1 MPFELDV
8 LEADLES
15 KFPGFA
21 AGLPVN
27 WGLAVGAVPGSWDKV
42 AQIAGMDWSAG
53 FYPPKEFRVP
63 LPRRSPSGRVV
74 WRRVPTHCVVLS
86 VTTGETDTNAA
97 RDRGRPAVR
106 ALLALMRREVPTIVP
121 SDALWEGAVVW
132 PGKGRVRMTGA
143 ALAVESATPAS
154 PSRLHKMG
162 LKLAKVS
169 VASFPPQL
177 QQALQWLNLARSASV
192 RPEKF
197 IHLWL
202 AVLTLASYGQPK
214 KLSDMSR
221 IRRYTNTMT
230 LGIGGV
236 RSPLSVAELN
246 ERLRKVYK
254 IRNDLLHRAVDSQIT
269 LALLEQLESD
279 AFELVDFELAKLG
292 TSISAA

>member
-1 MPFELDV
+1 MAEPRPFSE
-8 LEADLES
+8 
-15 KFPGFA
+15 
-21 AGLPVN
+21 
-27 WGLAVGAVPGSWDKV
+27 
-42 AQIAGMDWSAG
+42 
-53 FYPPKEFRVP
+53 
-63 LPRRSPSGRVV
+63 
-74 WRRVPTHCVVLS
+74 
-86 VTTGETDTNAA
+86 
-97 RDRGRPAVR
+97 R
-106 ALLALMRREVPTIVP
+106 A
-121 SDALWEGAVVW
+121 
-132 PGKGRVRMTGA
+132 
-143 ALAVESATPAS
+143 
-154 PSRLHKMG
+154 
-162 LKLAKVS
+162 
-169 VASFPPQL
+169 
-177 QQALQWLNLARSASV
+177 
-192 RPEKF
+192 EKF

-254 IRNDLLHRAVDSQIT
+254 IRNDLLHRAADSQIT